1 VRELAHLDDG
11 EMSLD
16 ELAQRG
22 VAAMIEQ
29 MKATLARFN
38 VVPFD
43 VWFSE
48 RSLHPEKVARA
59 LDVLREQGNTYESE
73 GALWLRTTAFGDDK
87 DRVLV
92 RSSGEHTYFTSDI
105 GYMQDKRER
114 GFDQMLYVLG
124 ADHHGYI
131 KRLKAAFQA
140 LGGDPDQLD
149 ILIMQFVNL
158 PEGRL
163 SKRAGTIVTLDD
175 LVSEIGVDAARW
187 FLLSRSHDTTIEL
200 DLDLAVRESSENP
213 VYYVQYAH
221 ARIASVLAK
230 AGVSGDDAPAFA
242 DRTTPLEP
250 GERALIMKLL
260 ALPAE
265 VAEAADRRAPHRICT
280 YALELAQEFTTF
292 YRDCRVVGSEVEDF
306 RLALCVAAKRTIA
319 RSLDLVGVSAP
330 ESM

>member
-1 VRELAHLDDG
+1 
-11 EMSLD
+11 
-16 ELAQRG
+16 
-22 VAAMIEQ
+22 
-29 MKATLARFN
+29 
-38 VVPFD
+38 
-43 VWFSE
+43 
-48 RSLHPEKVARA
+48 
-59 LDVLREQGNTYESE
+59 
-73 GALWLRTTAFGDDK
+73 
-87 DRVLV
+87 
-92 RSSGEHTYFTSDI
+92 
-105 GYMQDKRER
+105 
-114 GFDQMLYVLG
+114 
-124 ADHHGYI
+124 
-131 KRLKAAFQA
+131 
-140 LGGDPDQLD
+140 
-149 ILIMQFVNL
+149 
-158 PEGRL
+158 
-163 SKRAGTIVTLDD
+163 
-175 LVSEIGVDAARW
+175 
-187 FLLSRSHDTTIEL
+187 
-200 DLDLAVRESSENP
+200 VRESSENP